1 MNDTT
6 QWTLFWALLGLGLL
20 AAEMI
25 TLTFFFAFFGV
36 SALAVA
42 GLRLLGVHSLAANL
56 LLFSGIGSIGLLLFR
71 KRLRIALSK
80 NDAKVEIDADA
91 TLRLDEPL
99 PARGEGRVK
108 YQGTMWGAVNE
119 EDTELPAGTQVR
131 VTRVQG
137 IKLHVKRIN

>member
-1 MNDTT
+1 MSETT

-42 GLRLLGVHSLAANL
+42 GLRLAGVTNLAANL

-71 KRLRIALSK
+71 KRLRLALAK
-80 NDAKVEIDADA
+80 TDVKFEVDNDSI
-91 TLRLDEPL
+91 LRLNESL
-99 PARGEGRVK
+99 PARGEGRVQ
-108 YQGTMWGAVNE
+108 YQGSTWAAVNE
-119 EDTELPAGTQVR
+119 EATELPAGTQVR
-131 VTRVQG
+131 VIKVQG
-137 IKLHVKRIN
+137 IKLHVKRHN